1 MEKFALITFA
11 SEEPSPPEGAT
22 VQLLDQRVSR
32 ITLLR
37 RLCQIGGLRVL
48 SRDIDFSLYSPFTA
62 DDIIT
67 VVPLVSDQQ
76 HIIDYAAAAIT

>member
-11 SEEPSPPEGAT
+11 SEEAPPSEGVA
-22 VQLLDQRVSR
+22 VQLLDHRVSR

-48 SRDIDFSLYSPFTA
+48 SRDIDFSLSSPFTA

-67 VVPLVSDQQ
+67 VVPLVSHQQ
-76 HIIDYAAAAIT
+76 HVINCAVI

>member
-1 MEKFALITFA
+1 MEKFALITFTQ
-11 SEEPSPPEGAT
+11 EEPVPSEGVS

-48 SRDIDFSLYSPFTA
+48 SRDIDFSLSCPFTA

-67 VVPLVSDQQ
+67 VVPLVS
-76 HIIDYAAAAIT
+76 

>member
-1 MEKFALITFA
+1 MEKFALISFA
-11 SEEPSPPEGAT
+11 SEEPLPVEGVA
-22 VQLLDQRVSR
+22 VQLLDPRISR

-48 SRDIDFSLYSPFTA
+48 SRDIDFSLSYPFTA

-67 VVPLVSDQQ
+67 VVPLVS
-76 HIIDYAAAAIT
+76 Y